1 MVKEI
6 NKDIILLSHKSQ
18 PTTDND
24 MSIAE
29 DLLDTLKANSERCVG
44 MAANMIGELKNIIAV
59 NDNGSYLIM
68 YDPEIIKADKPYD
81 TQEGCLS
88 LDGVRNTKR
97 YKKIKVR
104 YLDSSRKLKIK
115 TFEGYTA
122 QIIQHEIDHCNGIII

>member
-6 NKDIILLSHKSQ
+6 NKDIILLSQKSQ
-18 PTTDND
+18 STTDSD
-24 MSIAE
+24 IGIAD
-29 DLLDTLKANSERCVG
+29 DLLDTLKANRERCVG

-68 YDPEIIKADKPYD
+68 YEPEIIKADKPYQ

-88 LDGVRNTKR
+88 LEGVRSTTR

>member
-6 NKDIILLSHKSQ
+6 NKDIILLSQKSQ
-18 PTTDND
+18 PTSDSD

-104 YLDSSRKLKIK
+104 YLDSSRRLKIK

>member
-1 MVKEI
+1 MIKEI
-6 NKDIILLSHKSQ
+6 VKDVLFLEQKSELA
-18 PTTDND
+18 TKEDAGVITDL
-24 MSIAE
+24 I
-29 DLLDTLKANSERCVG
+29 DTLNANLEHCVG

-68 YDPEIIKADKPYD
+68 YEPQIIKADKPYD

>member
-6 NKDIILLSHKSQ
+6 NKDIILLSQKSQ

-59 NDNGSYLIM
+59 NDNGGYLVM

-104 YLDSSRKLKIK
+104 YLDSSRRLKIK

>member
-6 NKDIILLSHKSQ
+6 NKDIILLSQKSQ

-104 YLDSSRKLKIK
+104 YLDSSRRLKIK

>member
-6 NKDIILLSHKSQ
+6 NKDIILLSQKSQ
-18 PTTDND
+18 STTDSD
-24 MSIAE
+24 RGVAV

-68 YDPEIIKADKPYD
+68 YDPQIIKADKPYD

-88 LDGVRNTKR
+88 LDGVRSTTR

>member
-1 MVKEI
+1 MDLHTA
-6 NKDIILLSHKSQ
+6 KDLI
-18 PTTDND
+18 
-24 MSIAE
+24 
-29 DLLDTLKANSERCVG
+29 DTLTAHKDTCVG

-104 YLDSSRKLKIK
+104 YLDSSRRLKIK

-122 QIIQHEIDHCNGIII
+122 QIIQHEIDHCKGILV

>member
-6 NKDIILLSHKSQ
+6 NKDIILLSQKSQ
-18 PTTDND
+18 PTTDSD
-24 MSIAE
+24 RGIAV

-68 YDPEIIKADKPYD
+68 YDPQIIKADKPYD

-88 LDGVRNTKR
+88 LDGVRSTTR

>member
-6 NKDIILLSHKSQ
+6 NKDIILLSQQSQ
-18 PTTDND
+18 PTTDSD

-29 DLLDTLKANSERCVG
+29 NLLDTLKANSERCVG

-59 NDNGSYLIM
+59 NDNGSYLVM
-68 YDPEIIKADKPYD
+68 YDPQIIKADKPYD

-104 YLDSSRKLKIK
+104 YLDSSRRLKIK